1 MHSIINAQQI
11 ETKDQKDARM
21 KWWPEARF
29 GMFIH
34 WGLYAVPAGEW
45 KGETNHAEWIRT
57 TAKIPLEEYNKFVN
71 EFNPTKFNANEWAKM
86 ANEAGMKY
94 MVITSK
100 HHDGFCLFNS
110 EFTDFDVMSTPF
122 KRDILKELS
131 LACSDNNV
139 KMCWYHSI
147 MDWHHPDYLPRRDW
161 ETERTTEGAD
171 FERYIVYLKNQLR
184 ELVSNYGPIGVLW
197 FDGEWEKTWNHQ
209 RGQDIYDYLRKLVPN
224 LIINNRVDVGRD
236 GMSGI
241 SKSTEYAGDFG
252 TPEQEV
258 PSRGIPG
265 TDWES
270 CITMNSNWGYNK
282 KDHNWKS
289 TESIIRMLC
298 DIVSKGGNLLL
309 NVGPTAEGVFPPET
323 VERLKGIGEWMKV
336 NGESIYGTKASPFS
350 KLSWGRCT
358 QKLQNGKTTLY
369 LQIFDMPKNRK
380 LKVPGLASQ
389 VEKIYTLSDKSV
401 IPFSKKGNSYEL
413 DLAKLKPF
421 KHVTV
426 LAMELN
432 DELLV
437 FDNPYIK
444 SNFPVFINE
453 LKISFAAD
461 NKNVEIRYTTD
472 GSEPKINS
480 LISDTGIVIN
490 KTTTIKAKCFYNGKA
505 VSETET
511 RTFEKIKGLPSVEL
525 NNPEP
530 GVKYSFFNGKFDKI
544 PEFSKLKPAKNGTL
558 PNIDI
563 SGFENEKEFACLFEA
578 YVMAPKDGMYNIYLE
593 SDDGCRLIIDDKFI
607 IDNDLNHAMVEKKES
622 VGLAAG
628 FHKITV
634 MYYQSGGGLGLRV
647 SAEGPEIDKSLIP
660 DRILFIEKK

>member
-453 LKISFAAD
+453 LKVSFAAD